1 MACVILQPMTTNP
14 TLARH
19 VFAGLLGTLLAAF
32 MPMACALAAPPPAA
46 ASTASDSL
54 GAIPNAKRVAA
65 EVRAGARED
74 SDIATAVAALLLRQP
89 ELTAVTV
96 QVHGGIVTL
105 GGKVPEEADRARAA
119 TLAKSVRG
127 VTDVANAVQLDANV
141 HTRLD
146 SALDLVKDKLVRIVA
161 ALPLLAIAILI
172 VVFAWWVGR
181 AVSRRPARWLRD
193 RSRNPYMDGLVR
205 RGLQA
210 VVLLLGILLALNL
223 LGATALVGAVLGSA
237 GVIGLAFGFAF
248 KDVAEN
254 YISGVLLSLRRPFAP
269 GDRLV
274 IDKYEGKVVA
284 LTSRTTLLMTLDGNH
299 LSLPN
304 SLVFKSVVLNYSVN
318 PKRRFDVVLPIDPSQ
333 SIRRAQELALQA
345 LAKVDGVLAD
355 PAPSWAADGYNAKG
369 IDLRFH
375 GWIDQRQ
382 SDLAKVRSEALR
394 AIKGA
399 FGHNGVIGPETVR
412 YLPPEPPAT
421 PFTRAPTPPPS
432 DPDSDE
438 ECGDTSVNRD
448 IDPQLA
454 AAQRANTDRNLLDS
468 DAAPG
473 DGDVAARTP

>member
-1 MACVILQPMTTNP
+1 MGAVPNP
-14 TLARH
+14 
-19 VFAGLLGTLLAAF
+19 
-32 MPMACALAAPPPAA
+32 
-46 ASTASDSL
+46 
-54 GAIPNAKRVAA
+54 KRVAA

-74 SDIATAVAALLLRQP
+74 SDVATAVAALLLRQP
-89 ELTAVTV
+89 ELAAVTV
-96 QVHGGIVTL
+96 QVHAGIVTL
-105 GGKVPEEADRARAA
+105 GGKVPEEADRTRAA

-127 VTDVANAVQLDANV
+127 VTDVANAVQLDANL

-146 SALDLVKDKLVRIVA
+146 SALDQVKDKLVRIVA
-161 ALPLLAIAILI
+161 AIPLLAVAILI
-172 VVFAWWVGR
+172 VALSWWIGR
-181 AVSRRPARWLRD
+181 VVSRRPARWLRD

-237 GVIGLAFGFAF
+237 GVVGLAFGFAF

-304 SLVFKSVVLNYSVN
+304 ALVFKSVVLNYSVN
-318 PKRRFDVVLPIDPSQ
+318 PKRRFDVLLPIDPSQ

-345 LAKVDGVLAD
+345 MARVDGVLAD
-355 PAPSWAADGYNAKG
+355 PAPSWSADGYNAKG

-375 GWIDQRQ
+375 GWVDQRE
-382 SDLAKVRSEALR
+382 SDLGKVRSEALR

-399 FGHNGVIGPETVR
+399 FGHNGVLGPETVR
-412 YLPPEPPAT
+412 YLPPEAPAVPFTQPRKPPAE
-421 PFTRAPTPPPS
+421 
-432 DPDSDE
+432 PDNE
-438 ECGDTSVNRD
+438 ESCGDTSVNRD
-448 IDPQLA
+448 IDAQLA